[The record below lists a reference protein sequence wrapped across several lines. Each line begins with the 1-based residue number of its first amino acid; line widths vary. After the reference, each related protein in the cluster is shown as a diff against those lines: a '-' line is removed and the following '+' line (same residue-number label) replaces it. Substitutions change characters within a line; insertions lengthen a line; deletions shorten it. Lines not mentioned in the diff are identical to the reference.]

1 MIIAMESAL
10 VITAIGFGLFRSRKS
25 SDPKFNQGITSRAL
39 ASCAV
44 VLHSSVILLPLCN
57 AGSDTIWFIKNPA
70 LLYVG
75 IVFLWPNLIAFI
87 IALELGR
94 NPSIDAKPWFSRV
107 WVGRLL
113 PAVSILWT
121 VLLVILAIGYFDV
134 KMPLSGFVLGTVA
147 LWLTVIARTMALRL
161 PSAESTQAAR

>member
-1 MIIAMESAL
+1 MVPDI
-10 VITAIGFGLFRSRKS
+10 K
-25 SDPKFNQGITSRAL
+25 
-39 ASCAV
+39 
-44 VLHSSVILLPLCN
+44 LHSSVILLPLFN
-57 AGSDTIWFIKNPA
+57 AGADTFWFIKWPGF
-70 LLYVG
+70 LYVG

-87 IALELGR
+87 IALQLSKS
-94 NPSIDAKPWFSRV
+94 PSTDATPWFSRA
-107 WVGRLL
+107 WVAVSL